1 LKKGVE
7 IAVSEINAKG
17 GVKGRLL
24 EIIYEDGKCS
34 NKEASTA
41 NQKLISIDKVK
52 GSNPNK

>member
-41 NQKLISIDKVK
+41 TQKLISIDKVK